1 MSSDSSGFS
10 VESCSE
16 DEEFSLDKT
25 VRYARAMFDAVPTM
39 RIFVSFRRGLCYA
52 WRREPAP
59 GEPGEPRGF
68 RRAYLSFCPSEDTFR
83 VVDPDHPMDLFVTNV
98 PHGPPLA
105 EPRDTQV
112 YNAPVM
118 LPVSRSKTYQNQ

>member
-10 VESCSE
+10 VESCTE
-16 DEEFSLDKT
+16 EEEFSFDKT
-25 VRYARAMFDAVPTM
+25 ERYARAMFDAVPAM
-39 RIFVSFRRGLCYA
+39 RMFISFRKGPCHV
-52 WRREPAP
+52 WRRGPAP

-68 RRAYLSFCPSEDTFR
+68 MRAWLSICLSEDTFR

-105 EPRDTQV
+105 EPRVMRV
-112 YNAPVM
+112 YNAPIS
-118 LPVSRSKTYQNQ
+118 LPVSRSKTYQNL